1 MLNEKEEMFPELVSE
16 FVGSKRMQLQVKL
29 LYDSISIYK
38 KLTFNLMKLVC
49 SHKRWLVFKLGG
61 VNLLGQFN
69 FICFN
74 YPQLWH

>member
-38 KLTFNLMKLVC
+38 KLTFNLMKLVYAVI
-49 SHKRWLVFKLGG
+49 KDG
-61 VNLLGQFN
+61 
-69 FICFN
+69 
-74 YPQLWH
+74 